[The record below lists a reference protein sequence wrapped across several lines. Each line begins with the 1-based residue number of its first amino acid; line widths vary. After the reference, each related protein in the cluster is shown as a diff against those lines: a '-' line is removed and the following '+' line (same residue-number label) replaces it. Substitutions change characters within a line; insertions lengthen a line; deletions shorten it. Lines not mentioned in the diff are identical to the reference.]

1 MSSTVPL
8 PSELRTPRAGGR
20 VSGRAV
26 LPSTELRTDL
36 FVEAAADMD
45 SPRDVVRVFAA
56 LSDVNRY
63 RIVQLLSADGAEF
76 SCGAIAR
83 ALGLSPSLLS
93 HHLGVL
99 SDAGIIER
107 RRDGFWTLNRL
118 RRDELARRL
127 AGLQRLMTP
136 PGSEAEPA
144 VDEAI

>member
-1 MSSTVPL
+1 M
-8 PSELRTPRAGGR
+8 E
-20 VSGRAV
+20 
-26 LPSTELRTDL
+26 
-36 FVEAAADMD
+36 

-63 RIVQLLSADGAEF
+63 RIVELLCADGAEL
-76 SCGAIAR
+76 SCGTLCCILR
-83 ALGLSPSLLS
+83 LSPSLLS

-99 SDAGIIER
+99 ESAGIIER

-136 PGSEAEPA
+136 AASDDGDGSC
-144 VDEAI
+144 